1 MNVFKEFN
9 CLFISESDAM
19 LIVRLLAGMEVGQF
33 ETIYNSGAMDGG
45 RSSVMLRVD

>member
-1 MNVFKEFN
+1 
-9 CLFISESDAM
+9 M

-45 RSSVMLRVD
+45 RSSVMLRVDWSINSLEIHWAA